1 MIYSERVYKV
11 VHRWN
16 EESDRWMYIEYNQ
29 QGKIVGLNYM
39 QGDEYQLFKKHW
51 CVSDMGLTEFY
62 QQQKYTFPI
71 EFKAVDSLSF
81 VNSCMWAY
89 HSAVSLYENYLKK

>member
-62 QQQKYTFPI
+62 QEQKVS
-71 EFKAVDSLSF
+71 ESLGLVGIMF
-81 VNSCMWAY
+81 V
-89 HSAVSLYENYLKK
+89 HSVRVACTP